1 MDIASGGLA
10 ASQIVAGQRA
20 QQISI
25 AALRSA
31 QLQTQSIV
39 NALSEAAA
47 PDKAAQP
54 AGGLPQGGGNTGAG
68 TPTSGTPGPNLQRG
82 SLVNIL
88 A

>member
-10 ASQIVAGQRA
+10 ASQIAAGQRA

-25 AALRSA
+25 AALKSA

-39 NALSEAAA
+39 NVLSNAAA
-47 PDKAAQP
+47 PAKAAEP
-54 AGGLPQGGGNTGAG
+54 AGGLPQGGGNDTGG
-68 TPTSGTPGPNLQRG
+68 KPSGNLPRG
-82 SLVNIL
+82 SLVNLL

>member
-10 ASQIVAGQRA
+10 ASQIAAGQRA

-39 NALSEAAA
+39 NVLSSAAA
-47 PDKAAQP
+47 PAKAPEP
-54 AGGLPQGGGNTGAG
+54 APSLPQGGGNDTGG
-68 TPTSGTPGPNLQRG
+68 KPSGNLPRG
-82 SLVNIL
+82 SLVNLL

>member
-10 ASQIVAGQRA
+10 ASQISAGQRA

-25 AALRSA
+25 AALKSA

-39 NALSEAAA
+39 NVLAGSTA
-47 PDKAAQP
+47 PAKTAQP
-54 AGGLPQGGGNTGAG
+54 AGGLPQGGGDAG
-68 TPTSGTPGPNLQRG
+68 GQPGGNLRRG
-82 SLVNIL
+82 SLIDIL

>member
-10 ASQIVAGQRA
+10 ASQIAAGQRA

-25 AALRSA
+25 AALKSA

-39 NALSEAAA
+39 NVLSNAAA
-47 PDKAAQP
+47 PAKAAEP
-54 AGGLPQGGGNTGAG
+54 AGGLPQGGND
-68 TPTSGTPGPNLQRG
+68 SGTKPSGNLPRG
-82 SLVNIL
+82 SLVNLL